1 MTHRKRRFVAGLL
14 FLAVALAPVVAVSG
28 PLEEGRGAFERGDYA
43 AALRLLGPLAE
54 RGDAEAQSRLGVM
67 YAAGRGVPQDYV
79 AAVKWYRLAAEQGNA
94 KAQHNLGV
102 MYDKGRG
109 VRRDLAEALK

>member
-1 MTHRKRRFVAGLL
+1 MRYVFKAAHFVIVIALAMPVAAQDFEAGLE
-14 FLAVALAPVVAVSG
+14 AYES
-28 PLEEGRGAFERGDYA
+28 GDYA

-67 YAAGRGVPQDYV
+67 YAAGRGVPQDYD

-94 KAQHNLGV
+94 KPPHNLGG
-102 MYDKGRG
+102 M
-109 VRRDLAEALK
+109 